1 MTVNLRKAIMKR
13 LKFPNKFLKEKISI
27 KTNTKQIY
35 YCLKV

>member
-13 LKFPNKFLKEKISI
+13 LKFHNKFLKVSI